1 MQSTQQHDH
10 NKRTHPSSMFRSGL
24 NFDSIVL
31 IAKKMNWQRLLRVT
45 IKLVLWCSGALIL
58 ICALLLYFL
67 LDKDAKYSNTTQLSN
82 NDLKIAT
89 SFLKRVSKQLINTK
103 SGTSLCASQDELNSA
118 LRFVQRA
125 NNRVD
130 GNVDI
135 GSNEAEFTLSFQ
147 VPLLGQ
153 HYYLNAKSIL
163 LESQQGIQWRN
174 GQVSTIA
181 LSTAF
186 TNTLFEKAVHLLL
199 GKHYGTNIIS
209 GIRDVR
215 IHDDMISISFS
226 PPSALEHGF
235 AKAAKRFSTYSGQ
248 SLDFNTQRI
257 QHYLEFLVD
266 LTRATPKQNI
276 SVARYI
282 QALMNEAES
291 QTRLNSLP
299 AEDENLAALFA
310 LAVQVAPGTFRHFV
324 ENLKVHR
331 LNATYQPMLTL
342 NNRHDLAKHFV
353 YSMALHILSEKGMS
367 FSLGEAKEILDTDQ
381 GGSGFSFA
389 DIAADLTGIRF
400 AEFAIENTQQA
411 QVLQRYGTNS
421 IEESDFFPPIGSLP
435 EGLSD
440 QAFQNQF
447 TDINSEK
454 YQSVINTIED
464 NISAMPLFS
473 DDTK

>member
-1 MQSTQQHDH
+1 
-10 NKRTHPSSMFRSGL
+10 MFRSGL
-24 NFDSIVL
+24 NFDSIVS
-31 IAKKMNWQRLLRVT
+31 ITKKTDWQRLLRVV

-58 ICALLLYFL
+58 ICALLLYLL
-67 LDKDAKYSNTTQLSN
+67 LDKDAKYGNTAQLSN
-82 NDLKIAT
+82 TDLKIAT

-103 SGTSLCASQDELNSA
+103 SSTSVYASQDELNSA

-135 GSNEAEFTLSFQ
+135 RSNEAEFTLSFQ

-153 HYYLNAKSIL
+153 YYYLNAKSIL

-174 GQVSTIA
+174 GQVSTIT

-186 TNTLFEKAVHLLL
+186 TNTLFEKVVHILL
-199 GKHYGTNIIS
+199 GKHYGKNIIS
-209 GIRDVR
+209 GINDVR
-215 IHDDMISISFS
+215 IHDDMISMSFS
-226 PPSALEHGF
+226 PPSALQHGF
-235 AKAAKRFSTYSGQ
+235 AKAAKRFSSYSGQ
-248 SLDFNTQRI
+248 SLDFNTQRV
-257 QHYLEFLVD
+257 QHYLAFLVD

-276 SVARYI
+276 SVVHYI
-282 QALMNEAES
+282 YALMKESEAQS
-291 QTRLNSLP
+291 RLNALS
-299 AEDENLAALFA
+299 AQDENLSALYA

-324 ENLKVHR
+324 EDLKVHR

-342 NNRHDLAKHFV
+342 NNRHDLAKHFI
-353 YSMALHILSEKGMS
+353 YSMALHILSEKGLS

-389 DIAADLTGIRF
+389 DIAADLAGIRF
-400 AEFAIENTQQA
+400 AEFAIEDAQQA
-411 QVLQRYGTNS
+411 ITLQQRAAHS
-421 IEESDFFPPIGSLP
+421 IKEEDFFPAIDTLP

-440 QAFQNQF
+440 QAFKNQF

-454 YQSVINTIED
+454 YLSVIKRIKDSINAT
-464 NISAMPLFS
+464 SLFVE
-473 DDTK
+473 TKD